1 MCGEGNEQLGMQQNR
16 PVLALMYLAARPPPS
31 TGFSGSS
38 MASLANRH
46 KGIGPSSTRRR
57 ERRRASNRRKA
68 DGVEGTRATQ
78 KQGLA
83 CRSDTHPL
91 FFARYEKAKSQDEH
105 RSKLEEEK
113 KKADASRA
121 HTSTAE
127 EVYST
132 LTQRNHPPSP
142 SLPTFAPLPSALQHS
157 LAHNVQSAHLAQI
170 TARRACMPMPGR
182 PCRRLPPSDAA
193 DAPWC
198 SQPPLLTLPCSRD
211 PKQ

>member
-1 MCGEGNEQLGMQQNR
+1 
-16 PVLALMYLAARPPPS
+16 MYLAAARPPPS

-68 DGVEGTRATQ
+68 DSVEATRATQ
-78 KQGLA
+78 KQGVT

-113 KKADASRA
+113 KKAAASRA

-127 EVYST
+127 EVCST

-157 LAHNVQSAHLAQI
+157 RAHNVQSAHVAQTI
-170 TARRACMPMPGR
+170 ARRACVCGMPGR
-182 PCRRLPPSDAA
+182 PCRRPPPSVAVAA
-193 DAPWC
+193 AAAAVPWC
-198 SQPPLLTLPCSRD
+198 PQPPLLTLPCSRD